1 MIRERRLR
9 DADGHLEFPER
20 PLAVRKEF
28 DDDLARDILSED
40 REDPPLGLHERPR
53 DEIPLAMP
61 VLFRLQEAAPLEVP
75 EVVGK
80 HPGGHAERLADPTE
94 MDARVR
100 RQEIVDSSPAL
111 KLQAF
116 RHSITAVARGTGTPA
131 PRGSGPATR
140 SPRRRRPSWPA
151 LRSAKLL
158 GRGRWKRRRSAE
170 GNAAPDVGRTIGPR
184 RSPRS
189 PRIRRTKP

>member
-9 DADGHLEFPER
+9 DADGHLEFPEC

-80 HPGGHAERLADPTE
+80 HPRGHAQRLADPTE
-94 MDARVR
+94 MEKAAVSR
-100 RQEIVDSSPAL
+100 R
-111 KLQAF
+111 
-116 RHSITAVARGTGTPA
+116 
-131 PRGSGPATR
+131 
-140 SPRRRRPSWPA
+140 
-151 LRSAKLL
+151 
-158 GRGRWKRRRSAE
+158 KRRSRCRAYDWTE
-170 GNAAPDVGRTIGPR
+170 TVAKIAANPANETLRKTSRGPMC
-184 RSPRS
+184 SGDEAP
-189 PRIRRTKP
+189 P